1 MGIEIHQTAIVH
13 PNAQIGDNVEIGPYV
28 VIGENVAIG
37 AGTKIYPHVVI
48 DGWTTIGKN
57 CKIFSGASIG
67 SPPQDF
73 KFKDEKSYVTIGD
86 DTVIRE
92 CATVNRPVGN
102 GEVTKVGSGV
112 FMMAY
117 AHVAHNCIVGNH
129 VVMANAATLAGH
141 VTIGDRAVIG
151 GLAGVHQFVHI
162 GDLVMI
168 GGLTKITQDIPPY
181 LLVDGN
187 PAQIHG
193 INRVGLMRNGFSEES
208 RREIKKIFK
217 VLYRSNLNLSQAQE
231 SLKEMEQTSEVRK
244 FLDFLEERSR
254 RGICL
259 S

>member
-13 PNAQIGDNVEIGPYV
+13 PNAEIQHNVEIGPYA
-28 VIGENVAIG
+28 VIGENVVVG
-37 AGTKIYPHVVI
+37 EGTKIYPHVVI

-67 SPPQDF
+67 SPPQDI
-73 KFKDEKSYVTIGD
+73 KFKNEKSYVIIGD
-86 DTVIRE
+86 ETTIRE
-92 CATVNRPVGN
+92 CVTINSPVGS
-102 GEVTKVGSGV
+102 EQVTKVGSGV

-117 AHVAHNCIVGNH
+117 SHVAHNCIVGDH
-129 VVMANAATLAGH
+129 VVMANCATLAGH
-141 VTIGDRAVIG
+141 VTVGNRAIIG
-151 GLAGVHQFVHI
+151 GLSGVHQFVQI

-168 GGLTKITQDIPPY
+168 GGMTKITQDIPPY

-217 VLYRSNLNLSQAQE
+217 LLYRSNLNLTQARE
-231 SLKEMEQTSEVRK
+231 SLKEMEPTAEVKR
-244 FLDFLEERSR
+244 FLEFLEEKSK